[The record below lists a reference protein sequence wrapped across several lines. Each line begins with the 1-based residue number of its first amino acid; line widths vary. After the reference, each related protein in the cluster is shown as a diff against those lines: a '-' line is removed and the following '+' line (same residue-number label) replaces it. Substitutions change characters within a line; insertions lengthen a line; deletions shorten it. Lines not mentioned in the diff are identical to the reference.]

1 MISDETIN
9 EVRDRTDIV
18 ALVGRHVTLKKA
30 GTLYKGLCPFHEE
43 KSPSFTVSPTRNTY
57 HCFGCGVH
65 GDCFRFIVETENRS
79 FPEAVRALAE
89 AAGVAIPEEKPLTAA
104 KQAERQEKK
113 DTHRRLLDLQD
124 KLCAYYTAQLFSDRG
139 QPAQRYLAE
148 RGIERRTAEAFRIGY
163 ASGDKI
169 PFHAWVEEHSVDR
182 EDLAAL
188 GVLLRPEEGWSVG
201 QRLWGGYLRFR
212 ERVMFPII
220 DLRGEVVGFSGRVL
234 VNDKKTAKYINSP
247 ETPVFTK
254 GDELY
259 GAYTARTAAR
269 RAGRVVLVE
278 GNIDVVMLWQAGLE
292 GTVAPMGTALT
303 DKQVRLVGRL
313 AENVVCVMDGD
324 AAGTKAA
331 FASLEPFLAEGI
343 SPRAVMLPEGDDPDS
358 FVRREGID
366 AFTAE
371 IEAAAPLLDL
381 FIERVAHGHPPD
393 LQGRVAALRAIAP
406 ALARLDDPLAAE
418 LYKSRVASTLEVPA
432 HIVASAIAEA
442 TGAAHPEAR
451 ADGRTAAHTEA
462 RTVDARRDARAP
474 AASAMPG
481 QRTTPGSNHGPGHD
495 SGPDRGQNHG
505 QNRSHDQGQDRGHDP
520 GYDLFG
526 APDFGPPP
534 DHAGPPP
541 GTFETLA
548 PFGHAPFRDPPG
560 HSSPA
565 ESAPTIAPRVVR
577 PLRVAGYTQK
587 LFEFLVQYPTLVT
600 QLCDEAG
607 ALRPG
612 FLAHEGLTAFVH
624 TLYREVSRT
633 TTPSFDRL
641 LTALDEQGHPET
653 VAFLRDCQARR
664 PDQTRDTIERA
675 FEDVL
680 RRCKQGHLKAEQQ
693 RALAEFHRLKQ
704 IDHAQAAEY
713 YEINVRVI
721 KRRLAELDQ
730 SHAEGAH

>member
-43 KSPSFTVSPTRNTY
+43 STPSFTVSPTRNSY

-303 DKQVRLVGRL
+303 EKQVRLVGRL

-381 FIERVAHGHPPD
+381 FIERVAHAHPPD

-418 LYKSRVASTLEVPA
+418 LYKSRVATTLEVPA
-432 HIVASAIAEA
+432 HIVASAIDEA
-442 TGAAHPEAR
+442 TGAAHPEPR
-451 ADGRTAAHTEA
+451 A
-462 RTVDARRDARAP
+462 DARAP
-474 AASAMPG
+474 AAGAAGARAS
-481 QRTTPGSNHGPGHD
+481 QRSTPGPNHGPGHD
-495 SGPDRGQNHG
+495 SGPDHGQVTSQHHG
-505 QNRSHDQGQDRGHDP
+505 QNRGHDP
-520 GYDLFG
+520 GYDLFS

-534 DHAGPPP
+534 EHAAPPP
-541 GTFETLA
+541 GIFETLA
-548 PFGHAPFRDPPG
+548 PFREAPFRDAPFRDAPFREAPFRDPPG
-560 HSSPA
+560 RPSTAEHAPA
-565 ESAPTIAPRVVR
+565 TPPRVVR

-587 LFEFLVQYPTLVT
+587 LFEFLVQYPTHVT

-612 FLAHEGLTAFVH
+612 LLAHEGLTTFVH

-633 TTPSFDRL
+633 TTPSIDRL